1 MVEKELRYIKNGEI
15 ILEAEYFQSNKDIK
29 YPTVLICHP
38 HPEYGG
44 NMYNNVVSGVF
55 NTLIQNSISCLR
67 FNFRGVGKSTGD
79 HSEGSG
85 ELSDVRAC
93 INFLLNDKNS
103 ERIIICGYS
112 YGAAIGCSAINHSNN
127 VIGFISI
134 SFPWDFVGVK
144 YKELTQSTKP
154 KLFIQGDKDTIAQY
168 KNFEFHYS
176 FYHQP
181 KKKKIITGGDHFYMG
196 YERKINQEVLEFYN
210 SIKR

>member
-1 MVEKELRYIKNGEI
+1 MVEKELLYIKNGEI
-15 ILEAEYFQSNKDIK
+15 ILETEYFQSNNDIK

-38 HPEYGG
+38 HPEFGG
-44 NMYNNVVSGVF
+44 NMFNNVVSGVF

-67 FNFRGVGKSTGD
+67 FNFRGVGKSTGT

-93 INFLLNDKNS
+93 INFLLNDKKS

-112 YGAAIGCSAINHSNN
+112 YGAAIGCSAINYSNN